1 MIGGLSIQRGAEHH
15 HSLNTHLL
23 ISPARRDCLTTFE
36 RRQGNSLL
44 NNHFGILRNTETVH
58 NLIVCTL
65 CSCYLSEAVLSIESA
80 SAYGGCLSDFTGV
93 DRSTVLHPGR
103 RRLTAANKS
112 ISPDPER
119 RLLGR

>member
-80 SAYGGCLSDFTGV
+80 SAYGVCLSDFTGV
-93 DRSTVLHPGR
+93 DRSTVLHPGLVGLQPR
-103 RRLTAANKS
+103 TNLFRPIPS
-112 ISPDPER
+112 VVF
-119 RLLGR
+119 